1 MRWLDM
7 NSIIDS
13 MDMNL
18 SKPWETAKD
27 RSLECCSPC
36 GCRVGHDLGTE
47 QQQYLRKGKRNLF
60 LSGMF
65 HYHCQINHYFITS

>member
-7 NSIIDS
+7 NSITDS

-27 RSLECCSPC
+27 RGAWSAAVHVVAES
-36 GCRVGHDLGTE
+36 DMT
-47 QQQYLRKGKRNLF
+47 
-60 LSGMF
+60 
-65 HYHCQINHYFITS
+65 